1 MLLYPL
7 AMKIALLSTCAVA
20 TPPRGYGGTELV
32 VAELAREYVSRGH
45 DVTLFATADST
56 GAGKLRALVA
66 KPHWPPSDLVE
77 VRHAGFA
84 WQEIAAGG
92 FDVVHANH
100 AMQLPF
106 SRLVDVP
113 TVYTIHHHRDEAL
126 LAHYRAHPNVS
137 YVAISRRQAQL
148 SPELRFAKVIHHGVD
163 ETVYPAGDGRGGYLA
178 FLGRF
183 DLDKAP
189 HLAID
194 AAVRAGMPL
203 RLGGAPHDLAYHE
216 REVVPRLERHAGLVS
231 HLGEVIHEPKTE
243 LLRHASA
250 MLFPIQWEEPFGLV
264 MIESMLVGT
273 PVIAFRRGAAP
284 EVIDEGVTGYLV
296 DDVDE
301 MAARIA
307 DVAHLDRRA
316 CRQHALERF
325 TTRRMAGRYLELY
338 AALVRQKHAPHRRH
352 IVHAHHAPGAT
363 LLPGSGSSAASGGGG
378 GHA

>member
-1 MLLYPL
+1 
-7 AMKIALLSTCAVA
+7 MKIALLSTCAVA

-56 GAGKLRALVA
+56 GAGKLRALLA
-66 KPHWPPSDLVE
+66 RPHWPPSDLVE

-84 WQEIAAGG
+84 WQEIAAGS

-100 AMQLPF
+100 AMHLPF
-106 SRLVDVP
+106 SQLVDVP
-113 TVYTIHHHRDEAL
+113 TVFTVHHHRDEAL
-126 LAHYRAHPNVS
+126 LEHYLAHPNVHF
-137 YVAISRRQAQL
+137 VGISRRQVQL

-163 ETVYPAGDGRGGYLA
+163 ETLYPAGDGRGGYLA

-189 HLAID
+189 HIAID
-194 AAVRAGMPL
+194 AAVRAGVPL
-203 RLGGAPHDLAYHE
+203 RLGGKPHDLAYHE
-216 REVVPRLERHAGLVS
+216 REVVPRLARHAGLVS
-231 HLGEVIHEPKTE
+231 HLGEVIHEPKIE

-273 PVIAFRRGAAP
+273 PVIAFRHGAAP
-284 EVIDEGVTGYLV
+284 EVIDEGVTGFLV

-301 MAARIA
+301 MTARIA
-307 DVAHLDRRA
+307 EVAHLDRRA

-325 TTRRMAGRYLELY
+325 TTRRMAARYLELY
-338 AALVRQKHAPHRRH
+338 EGLVRHKHAQRRRH
-352 IVHAHHAPGAT
+352 VAHAHHASPTNAT
-363 LLPGSGSSAASGGGG
+363 HLVGTPGSAARGGGG